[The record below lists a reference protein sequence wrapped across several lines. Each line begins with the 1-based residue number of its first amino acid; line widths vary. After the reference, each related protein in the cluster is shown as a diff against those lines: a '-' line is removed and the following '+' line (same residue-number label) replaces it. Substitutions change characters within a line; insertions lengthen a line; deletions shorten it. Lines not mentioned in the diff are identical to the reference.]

1 MLLRILITNNLPES
15 LDIVSDLRY
24 DMFSDRVAVT
34 CEVCD
39 LGSFCGSSLYII
51 PRIDSITPLHDA
63 QRIEL
68 PLEKSQ
74 NGFSFFMQS
83 HNNTLMKLVASH
95 IHDLHQRMTYNFT

>member
-1 MLLRILITNNLPES
+1 LTES
-15 LDIVSDLRY
+15 LDIVSVLRY

-34 CEVCD
+34 CEVCY

-51 PRIDSITPLHDA
+51 PRIDSITPLNDA